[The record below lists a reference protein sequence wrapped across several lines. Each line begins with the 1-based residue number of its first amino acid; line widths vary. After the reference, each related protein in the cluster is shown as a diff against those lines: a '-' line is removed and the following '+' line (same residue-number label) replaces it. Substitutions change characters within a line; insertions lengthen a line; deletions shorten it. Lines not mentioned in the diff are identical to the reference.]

1 MANWCAIGMTLTLGN
16 EETAKKLYNSLV
28 NAKDGRD
35 LDFHGDKILYGAEI
49 RLSSHSN
56 DIGIQADV
64 SSALERE
71 DMIHFVKWLRQFV
84 PATQLTASV
93 DYSEFSWSIFGKY
106 ELRNELLKD
115 YYLQGKEI
123 PDTPDCENEE
133 AYSAYC
139 DEINARIDAKE
150 GELIYDF
157 NADEKPDL
165 AFLIS
170 PVADME
176 NLITGMMAAEGVTE
190 SELRRRGV
198 IPVRHGGRLSW
209 EYLCY
214 ARCNPLYWDAPTH
227 ILYGENDALVPFSS
241 VAELARRTGAELTV
255 MPGGGHWFHTPEQM
269 RFLDEWIKNGLV

>member
-1 MANWCAIGMTLTLGN
+1 MKKRIRPPRRCGREICGGRRIDVKMKELVVYLHGMGGSAAESEHYKPLFAGADVIGFDYKAQTPWEAKTEFPPFFANLRKKYGRMTLV
-16 EETAKKLYNSLV
+16 ANS
-28 NAKDGRD
+28 
-35 LDFHGDKILYGAEI
+35 IGAYFAM
-49 RLSSHSN
+49 H
-56 DIGIQADV
+56 
-64 SSALERE
+64 AL
-71 DMIHFVKWLRQFV
+71 
-84 PATQLTASV
+84 
-93 DYSEFSWSIFGKY
+93 
-106 ELRNELLKD
+106 
-115 YYLQGKEI
+115 
-123 PDTPDCENEE
+123 
-133 AYSAYC
+133 
-139 DEINARIDAKE
+139 
-150 GELIYDF
+150 
-157 NADEKPDL
+157 ADEKPDL

-198 IPVRHGGRLSW
+198 IPVRQGGRLSW